1 MKKLLLIAI
10 LMLALVFT
18 VVACTT
24 EPTTETT
31 AGETTAAPAPVETTA
46 EPADETTAADAPAD
60 TTAEPPADT
69 TDAPV
74 VTTEAPVETTEP
86 EPETTADPMLP
97 VNVFVADDLSTLTG
111 QNGLAS
117 VEIVDGVL
125 HVVPSTADP
134 YWYPFAGVDGARYVV
149 VRYKTD
155 ATGADIQFYIGSTG
169 AGPSDD
175 SSMLRVPATADG
187 EWHLAIFDTQSL
199 IDAGIYNGSY
209 VSYFRFDP
217 LEAGYMLD
225 ENGQPYKPD
234 GLNYARYELPA
245 DCSIDVDYV
254 GFFHSVEA
262 AQAYDAAPA
271 LLVGA
276 DELASKA
283 TGGNQMSAELMDG
296 FVRLTATGADPYF
309 QFVSGAG
316 VMPQYLAFAY
326 RTNASIDGQIFI
338 GSGAGPNAQGDN
350 PLVDWDGNGMWN
362 LKVID
367 LANTEGLTC

>member
-18 VVACTT
+18 VAACKT
-24 EPTTETT
+24 EPTTNETT
-31 AGETTAAPAPVETTA
+31 AGETTAAPALVETTA
-46 EPADETTAADAPAD
+46 EPADETTAAAPEE
-60 TTAEPPADT
+60 TTV
-69 TDAPV
+69 APV
-74 VTTEAPVETTEP
+74 ETTEAPVETTEAPAPETTEEP

-97 VNVFVADDLSTLTG
+97 VNVFEADDLSTLTG

-125 HVVPSTADP
+125 HVVPSSPDP
-134 YWYPFAGVDGARYVV
+134 YWYPFAGVDGARYIV

-155 ATGADIQFYIGSTG
+155 ATGADVQLYIGSSGSAPT
-169 AGPSDD
+169 DD

-234 GLNYARYELPA
+234 GLNYARYELP
-245 DCSIDVDYV
+245 
-254 GFFHSVEA
+254 
-262 AQAYDAAPA
+262 
-271 LLVGA
+271 
-276 DELASKA
+276 
-283 TGGNQMSAELMDG
+283 
-296 FVRLTATGADPYF
+296 
-309 QFVSGAG
+309 
-316 VMPQYLAFAY
+316 
-326 RTNASIDGQIFI
+326 
-338 GSGAGPNAQGDN
+338 
-350 PLVDWDGNGMWN
+350 
-362 LKVID
+362 
-367 LANTEGLTC
+367 EGC